1 MASIHKE
8 ILIDAAPEAVWDAV
22 RDIGAIHERLCPGF
36 VVDTRMVE
44 GADPA
49 ARMVTFGNG
58 MTVKEVIVDCDDTR
72 RRLVWTVESER
83 LAHHNGV
90 MRILDAGEGR
100 SRAVWTADVLPH
112 AAADSVGPM
121 MGLGL
126 EAMKRCLETPA
137 TEAST

>member
-1 MASIHKE
+1 MASIHKD
-8 ILIDAAPEAVWDAV
+8 ILIDARPEVVWDAV
-22 RDIGAIHERLCPGF
+22 RDIGAIHVRLCPGF
-36 VVDTRMVE
+36 VIDTELVA

-58 MTVKEVIVDCDDTR
+58 MVVKEVIVDCDDTR

-90 MRILDAGEGR
+90 MQIFDAGEGR

-112 AAADSVGPM
+112 AAAESVGPM
-121 MGLGL
+121 MGQGL
-126 EAMKRCLETPA
+126 EAMKRRLETPA
-137 TEAST
+137 